1 MSNSANGNPVG
12 AACFSVTATASPGVM
27 PRLLELFAK
36 RGLVPSVWHSRVND
50 STLSVEIQMA
60 EMPAAL
66 AEYIAACLRQI
77 YMVDRVLLSS
87 RRADAADRDDS
98 AIALGGND
106 R

>member
-1 MSNSANGNPVG
+1 MSNSTNGNPVG

-27 PRLLELFAK
+27 PRLLEFFAK
-36 RGLVPSVWHSRVND
+36 RGLVPSEWHSRVKG

-60 EMPAAL
+60 GMPPAL

-87 RRADAADRDDS
+87 RRADAADRED
-98 AIALGGND
+98 AAVALGGNE

>member
-1 MSNSANGNPVG
+1 MSNFEDENPTD
-12 AACFSVTATASPGVM
+12 AARFSVTATASPGVM

-36 RGLVPSVWHSRVND
+36 RGLTPSEWHSRVSD
-50 STLSVEIQMA
+50 SILSVEIHMA
-60 EMPAAL
+60 GMPPAL

-87 RRADAADRDDS
+87 RRTDAAGRDS
-98 AIALGGND
+98 AAIALGGND